1 MPIYEY
7 EPADHD
13 CLMCDGRVRVI
24 QGINDEPLRY
34 CPDCGL
40 PVRRVISAASFK
52 ISSGGTSKAGDR
64 GFTTWK
70 KVESGTWEKV
80 SGPGVD
86 VIKGDP
92 ADVQAIKQEPKP
104 AKVIDLDKP

>member
-7 EPADHD
+7 EPLDHD
-13 CLMCDGRVRVI
+13 CLMCEGRVAAI
-24 QGINDEPLRY
+24 QGIDEPALQY

-40 PVRRVISAASFK
+40 NVRRVVSSASFK
-52 ISSGGTSKAGDR
+52 VGSNALKGSGDR

-70 KVESGTWEKV
+70 KVESGKWEKV

-86 VIKGDP
+86 MIVGDP
-92 ADVQAIKQEPKP
+92 NSVKTPETKKP
-104 AKVIDLDKP
+104 LEL